1 MHSQPALLPPN
12 PLADLTRPQRDR
24 LAFLEL
30 RARFIGEIGRQDLVA
45 RFGIQT
51 AAASRDLALYR
62 AIAPGNSEY
71 DTKARTYIGAEAYKP
86 IFDFPPE
93 RVLSWLAQGYADGEP
108 IRLKGP
114 LPHEGSRLPYR
125 LDLDLLAVLSRAIH
139 QGKPIEV
146 TYRSLTSGLTTR
158 EIIPFALGDSG
169 LRWHVRAFDRRSGSF
184 RDFALGRF
192 EAARLTHGGA
202 AEHESADRDIQ
213 WNRIAELELVP
224 HPANVQHPDTIA
236 AEYGMESGVLKI
248 QLRAAMAGY
257 LLRRWNV
264 DCTEDHCLTGSEYQ
278 LWLRN
283 RLALYGVT
291 NLVLAP
297 GYGAEATED

>member
-1 MHSQPALLPPN
+1 MPSQTSQTALD
-12 PLADLTRPQRDR
+12 PLADLTQPQRDR
-24 LAFLEL
+24 LAFIEL
-30 RARFIGEIGRQDLVA
+30 RARFIGEIGRQDLIA

-62 AIAPGNSEY
+62 TIAPGNIEY
-71 DTKARTYIGAEAYKP
+71 DTKARTYLGAAQYKP
-86 IFDFPPE
+86 VFDFPPE

-125 LDLDLLAVLSRAIH
+125 LSLDRVAVLSRAIR
-139 QGKPIEV
+139 QGKPV
-146 TYRSLTSGLTTR
+146 ALTYRSLSSGLTTR
-158 EIIPFALGDSG
+158 EIIPFALADSG
-169 LRWHVRAFDRRSGSF
+169 LRWHVRAFDRRSGAF
-184 RDFALGRF
+184 RDFALGRI
-192 EAARLTHGGA
+192 EEARLMAGGVA
-202 AEHESADRDIQ
+202 DHERADRDIQ

-224 HPANVQHPDTIA
+224 HPGNVEHPDTLE
-236 AEYGMESGVLKI
+236 AEYGMEGGVLKI
-248 QLRAAMAGY
+248 QVRAAMAGY

-264 DCTEDHCLTGSEYQ
+264 DCTDDHRLRGPEYH

-297 GYGAEATED
+297 GYPAETVED